1 MDPEWNCKLDCS
13 VSATECFCDCQ
24 NGDAANGAGGSESL
38 PLIKAQSSRSYSTLD
53 VFLCLSCLLPSFT
66 ICSDTTIATFY
77 RHIVLG
83 RSG

>member
-24 NGDAANGAGGSESL
+24 HGDAANGAGGSESL
-38 PLIKAQSSRSYSTLD
+38 PSIKAQSSRSYSTYH
-53 VFLCLSCLLPSFT
+53 FFSACHTCYPALLFA
-66 ICSDTTIATFY
+66 ATP
-77 RHIVLG
+77 L